1 MLAQENSSHCAFPTA
16 TTPFETVVCSYAM
29 DIRKVAAKARV
40 STATVSRT
48 INSSDAV
55 APATAAKVWAAIR
68 DLNYQPNSHA
78 RSLSSG
84 KSHILGLIIS
94 DITNPFFPDLVKAFE
109 SVAIEHHY
117 EVIVTNTE
125 YSPDR
130 TKLCVNRLLSRK
142 VEGIAIMTSEMEPG
156 LIEQM
161 QRAGVPIVTLDTG
174 IPGKKFSNI
183 RVDYSGGV
191 RQAIHHLV
199 GLRHERIAFI
209 RGPQRLKSAQIRYE
223 AYLKVAKQNSLT
235 TSSSLIADGEHSIDG
250 GFTAMLNLLPQKP
263 TAVVASNDLSA
274 IGALHALQQSNLQVP
289 GEVSIIGF
297 DDINFSRHTRPELT
311 TVRIPRTE
319 ISRLAFEAL
328 SSTSN
333 SEHGREWN
341 VATELVIRMS
351 TGPCARRSGAQ
362 S

>member
-1 MLAQENSSHCAFPTA
+1 
-16 TTPFETVVCSYAM
+16 M
-29 DIRKVAAKARV
+29 DIRKVAAKAKV

-48 INSSDAV
+48 INHSEAV

-68 DLNYQPNSHA
+68 DLNYHPNTHA

-109 SVAIEHHY
+109 TVAIERHY

-125 YSPDR
+125 YSPER
-130 TKLCVNRLLSRK
+130 TKLCVSRLLNRK
-142 VEGIAIMTSEMEPG
+142 VEGIAIMTSEMEPS
-156 LIEQM
+156 LIEQV

-174 IPGKKFSNI
+174 TPGRKFSNI
-183 RVDYSGGV
+183 KVDYAGGV
-191 RQAIHHLV
+191 RQAIQHLV
-199 GLRHERIAFI
+199 GLHHERIAFI
-209 RGPQRLKSAQIRYE
+209 RGPQRLKSAQIRYD
-223 AYLKVAKQNSLT
+223 AYLKVAKQHNLT
-235 TSSSLIADGEHSIDG
+235 TSSSLVADGEHSIEG

-263 TAVVASNDLSA
+263 TAVLASNDLCA
-274 IGALHALQQSNLQVP
+274 IGALHALQQKSLDVP
-289 GEVSIIGF
+289 GAISIIGF

-328 SSTSN
+328 SSTSDSDN
-333 SEHGREWN
+333 GREWTIP
-341 VATELVIRMS
+341 TELVIRRS
-351 TGPCARRSGAQ
+351 TGPCQRSR

>member
-1 MLAQENSSHCAFPTA
+1 
-16 TTPFETVVCSYAM
+16 M
-29 DIRKVAAKARV
+29 DMKKVAARAKV

-48 INSSDAV
+48 INKSDAV
-55 APATAAKVWAAIR
+55 TAATAARVWAAIR
-68 DLNYQPNSHA
+68 DLNYHPNPHA

-109 SVAIEHHY
+109 TVAIEHQY

-130 TKLCVNRLLSRK
+130 TKLCVNRLLNRK

-156 LIEQM
+156 LVEQM

-174 IPGKKFSNI
+174 VPGKKFSNI

-191 RQAIHHLV
+191 RQAIQHLV
-199 GLRHERIAFI
+199 GLHHERIAFI

-223 AYLKVAKQNSLT
+223 AYLKVAKQNALT

-263 TAVVASNDLSA
+263 TAVLASNDLCA
-274 IGALHALQQSNLQVP
+274 IGALHALQQKNVRVP
-289 GEVSIIGF
+289 NELSIIGF
-297 DDINFSRHTRPELT
+297 DDISFSKHTLPELT
-311 TVRIPRTE
+311 TVRIPRVE

-328 SSTSN
+328 SSDTI
-333 SEHGREWN
+333 SEHGKEWT
-341 VATELVIRMS
+341 VATELVIRRS
-351 TGPCARRSGAQ
+351 TGPSIRPRPGV
-362 S
+362 